1 MKGGKFMAKAHRHIF
16 QAIAALSLLA
26 QVLTGCATLPQP
38 SPSARIG
45 QEGELGR
52 CADFFAALDQ
62 RTVQARALDAGSFR
76 VSGYP
81 YLRTDRFLASF
92 RWQVQDPAAFAAWV
106 DRMQALDRE
115 ARRYEIANLSP
126 GSPLAPDLPP
136 SRATFDQTVEMCG
149 DLLKAAD
156 FQDIEH
162 QEQLRQKS
170 RAPDDYIELRR
181 VLGLYPIAGWF
192 VSRGVAKWHEEAHRT
207 FSLKPPQ
214 GWQTTRYAP
223 QMTGDRSRAAH
234 IVRQTER
241 DAMGLPL
248 YSAKDRQILFQS
260 HAPVWEVETLGDDD
274 RIGSP
279 FWDDTGDLAVDI
291 RQPVTFTLLSFTR
304 FGSEALTQLNYII
317 WFPSRPKQSAWDIYG
332 GALDGLNLRVTLD
345 NRGEPLLYETIHNC
359 GCYYEAYPT
368 RRLNVRES
376 IDYAEPP
383 LIFAAP
389 EFDSEQQLLSIAM
402 EGRTHYVQ
410 HLYPTDRNATAA
422 TATYALVDYGLL
434 RSLPYPTQAK
444 KSMFAQ
450 DGIAHGSERLERFI
464 LWPMGVLSPGGM
476 RQWGRHAIAFVGERQ
491 FDDPFYMDQM
501 FTR

>member
-1 MKGGKFMAKAHRHIF
+1 MKGGKFMAETHRHSF
-16 QAIAALSLLA
+16 QQIAAITFLA
-26 QVLTGCATLPQP
+26 LVLTGCATLPQP
-38 SPSARIG
+38 SPSARTG
-45 QEGELGR
+45 EEGETGR

-106 DRMQALDRE
+106 DRMQDLDRE
-115 ARRYEIANLSP
+115 ARRHEIANLSP

-136 SRATFDQTVEMCG
+136 SQASFDQTVMTCG
-149 DLLKAAD
+149 DLLKDAD
-156 FQDIEH
+156 FQNIVH
-162 QEQLRQKS
+162 RQQLRQKS

-181 VLGLYPIAGWF
+181 VLGLYPITGWF
-192 VSRGVAKWHEEAHRT
+192 VSRGVAKWHKEARRT

-223 QMTGDRSRAAH
+223 QMTGDRSRAAQ
-234 IVRQTER
+234 IVRQSER
-241 DAMGLPL
+241 DALGLPL

-260 HAPVWEVETLGDDD
+260 HAPVWEVETQSEDD

-279 FWDDTGDLAVDI
+279 FWNDTGDLSIDI
-291 RQPVTFTLLSFTR
+291 RQPVAFTLLSFTR
-304 FGSEALTQLNYII
+304 FGKEILTQLNYII
-317 WFPSRPKQSAWDIYG
+317 WFPSRPKLSAWDIYG
-332 GALDGLNLRVTLD
+332 GQLDGINLRVTLD
-345 NRGEPLLYETIHNC
+345 NAGEPLLYETIHNC

-389 EFDSEQQLLSIAM
+389 EFDSERQWLTIAM
-402 EGRTHYVQ
+402 ESQTHYVQ
-410 HLYPTDRNATAA
+410 HLYPTDRNATSA

-434 RSLPYPTQAK
+434 RSLPYSHQTKRACSPRTA
-444 KSMFAQ
+444 SPMAQ
-450 DGIAHGSERLERFI
+450 TGWSA
-464 LWPMGVLSPGGM
+464 LSSGPWEYSLPAACASGADM
-476 RQWGRHAIAFVGERQ
+476 R
-491 FDDPFYMDQM
+491 
-501 FTR
+501 